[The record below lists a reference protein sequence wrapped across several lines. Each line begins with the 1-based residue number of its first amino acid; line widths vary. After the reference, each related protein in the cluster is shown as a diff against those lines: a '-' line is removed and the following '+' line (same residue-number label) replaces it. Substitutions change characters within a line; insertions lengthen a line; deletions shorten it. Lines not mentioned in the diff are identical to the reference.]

1 MKSSVSLLA
10 LALSASLVAGCATT
24 ASTDDTSAADAA
36 AAEASA
42 AVETAAAPTAADADA
57 FVARAE
63 RELAEF
69 GVINARAQ
77 WVNAT
82 YITPDTDALAAHFGT
97 IGTEMGVRLATEAA
111 RYQNV
116 PGLSPDTRRKLNIL
130 RAGLV
135 LPAPTTPG
143 AAAELN
149 RISTDLSSQYGR
161 GRGTMNGESLT
172 GNEIEARMGTVR
184 DPDDLREMWT
194 SWNDNVGS
202 PMRQQYARMVEI
214 ANAGA
219 RELGY
224 PDTGAMWRSKYDMS
238 PEEFEALTER
248 LWNEVRPL
256 YEQLHCFT
264 RAGLNRRY
272 GDQVQP
278 ANGPIR
284 ADLLGNLWA
293 QEWGN
298 VYDVVAPRSGTRPAY
313 DLTRLLERA
322 HYTPERVIRTAE
334 GFFTSLGFQPLPQT
348 FWERSMITQPRDR
361 EVICHA
367 SAWDVDNVEDLRVKM
382 CTRVNADDFV
392 TAHHELGHNFYQRA
406 YNQQPFLYLDSA
418 NDGFHEAIGDTIALS
433 VTPDYLVQI
442 GLLQRNQLPNAEQDR
457 QLLLRQALD
466 KIAFLPFGLMID
478 RYRWGIFNGQI
489 QPGEYQ
495 AAWDRMRLQYQG
507 IVPPSP
513 RTETNFDA
521 GAKYHVPASVPYTRY
536 FLARILQFQ
545 FFKAACDIAGWQGP
559 LHRCSFY
566 GNREVGRRLNEMLA
580 MGLSRPWP
588 DALEAFTGSRE
599 MSAEPMV
606 EYFRPLLGWLQEQN
620 RGRQCGWSGSTA
632 QFRPQPER
640 SSGESHG

>member
-10 LALSASLVAGCATT
+10 LTLSACLAAGCTT
-24 ASTDDTSAADAA
+24 AAADQSAAAGAPPAA
-36 AAEASA
+36 ASAPSAVPTAAEA
-42 AVETAAAPTAADADA
+42 DA
-57 FVARAE
+57 FIARAE
-63 RELAEF
+63 RELSEF
-69 GVINARAQ
+69 GAISARAQ

-97 IGTEMGVRLATEAA
+97 IGTEMGVRYATEAA
-111 RYQNV
+111 RYANV

-130 RAGLV
+130 RNGLV
-135 LPAPTTPG
+135 LAAPTTPG

-161 GRGTMNGESLT
+161 GRGTMGGEQLT

-184 DPDDLREMWT
+184 NPAQLQEMWK

-202 PMRQQYARMVEI
+202 PMRQPYQRMVEI

-219 RELGY
+219 RELGFA
-224 PDTGAMWRSKYDMS
+224 DTGAMWRSKYDMS
-238 PEEFEALTER
+238 PDEFAALTER
-248 LWNEVRPL
+248 LWTEVRPL
-256 YEQLHCFT
+256 YVELHCFT

-272 GDQVQP
+272 GDNVQ
-278 ANGPIR
+278 AADGPIR

-298 VYDVVAPRSGTRPAY
+298 IYDVVAPAGSGRPAY
-313 DLTRLLERA
+313 DLTNLLERA
-322 HYTPERVIRTAE
+322 HYTPERIIRTAE
-334 GFFTSLGFQPLPQT
+334 GFFTSLGFESLPQT

-367 SAWDVDNVEDLRVKM
+367 SAWDVDNVNDLRIKM

-406 YNQQPFLYLDSA
+406 YNRQPFLYLDSA

-433 VTPDYLVQI
+433 VTPEYLQQI
-442 GLLQRNQLPNAEQDR
+442 GLLQANQMPTPDQDR
-457 QLLLRQALD
+457 ALLLRQALD
-466 KIAFLPFGLMID
+466 KIAFLPFGLLVD
-478 RYRWGIFNGQI
+478 RYRWGIFSGQI
-489 QPGEYQ
+489 APGEYQ
-495 AAWDRMRLQYQG
+495 AAWDRMRLEYQG
-507 IVPPSP
+507 IRPPVA

-580 MGLSRPWP
+580 MGASRPWP
-588 DALEAFTGSRE
+588 DALQAFTGTRE
-599 MSAEPMV
+599 ISAEPMV
-606 EYFRPLLGWLQEQN
+606 EYFRPLLGWLREQN
-620 RGRQCGWSGSTA
+620 RGRRCGW
-632 QFRPQPER
+632 
-640 SSGESHG
+640 

>member
-1 MKSSVSLLA
+1 MSAAIEHAQGMSAMKTAVSLL
-10 LALSASLVAGCATT
+10 TI
-24 ASTDDTSAADAA
+24 AA
-36 AAEASA
+36 ATCLAAGVSIAAAQPSAQPARASA
-42 AVETAAAPTAADADA
+42 PTAAPTAAEADA

-63 RELAEF
+63 HELADYS
-69 GVINARAQ
+69 VINNRAS

-82 YITPDTDALAAHFGT
+82 YITEDTDALAAYFGT
-97 IGTEMGVRLATEAA
+97 IGTEMQVRLASEAA
-111 RYQNV
+111 RYANV
-116 PGLSPDTRRKLNIL
+116 PGLSADTRRKLNLL
-130 RAGLV
+130 RNGLT
-135 LPAPTTPG
+135 LAAPTTPG

-184 DPDDLREMWT
+184 DPNQLREMWT
-194 SWNDNVGS
+194 SWNNNVGS
-202 PMRQQYARMVEI
+202 PMRNQYQRMVEI

-219 RELGY
+219 RELGFA
-224 PDTGAMWRSKYDMS
+224 DTGAMWRSKYDMT
-238 PEEFEALTER
+238 PEQFEALTER

-256 YEQLHCFT
+256 YQELHCFA

-272 GDQVQP
+272 GDAVQP

-298 VYDVVAPRSGTRPAY
+298 IYEVVAPPNSAPPAY
-313 DLTRLLERA
+313 DLTHLLEQQ
-322 HYTPERVIRTAE
+322 HYTPERVVHTAE
-334 GFFTSLGFQPLPQT
+334 GFFTSLGFPALPAT
-348 FWERSMITQPRDR
+348 FWTRSMITQPRDR

-367 SAWDVDNVEDLRVKM
+367 SAWDLDNREDLRIKM

-406 YNQQPFLYLDSA
+406 YMNQPFLYEDSA
-418 NDGFHEAIGDTIALS
+418 NDGIHEAIGDTIALS
-433 VTPDYLVQI
+433 VTPEYLVQI
-442 GLLQRNQLPNAEQDR
+442 GLLQQNQMPTPDQDR
-457 QLLLRQALD
+457 ALLLRQALD
-466 KIAFLPFGLMID
+466 KIAFLPFGLLID
-478 RYRWGIFNGQI
+478 RYRWGIFSGQI
-489 QPGEYQ
+489 RPGEYQ

-513 RTETNFDA
+513 RSETNFDA

-545 FFKAACDIAGWQGP
+545 FFKAACDIAGWHGP

-566 GNREVGRRLNEMLA
+566 GNHEVGRRLNEMLA
-580 MGLSRPWP
+580 LGLSRPWP
-588 DALEAFTGSRE
+588 DAIQTFTGTRE
-599 MSAEPMV
+599 ISAEPMI
-606 EYFRPLLGWLQEQN
+606 EYFRPLLGWLREQN
-620 RGRQCGWSGSTA
+620 RGRRCGW
-632 QFRPQPER
+632 
-640 SSGESHG
+640 

>member
-1 MKSSVSLLA
+1 MRSSVSV
-10 LALSASLVAGCATT
+10 LALSLSACLVAGCTT
-24 ASTDDTSAADAA
+24 AAADQSAAAPPAASAPAA
-36 AAEASA
+36 AAASA
-42 AVETAAAPTAADADA
+42 EPSAAEADA

-63 RELAEF
+63 RELGEF
-69 GVINARAQ
+69 TVISSRAA

-97 IGTEMGVRLATEAA
+97 IGTEMGVRFATEAA

-130 RAGLV
+130 RNGLT
-135 LPAPTTPG
+135 LAAPTTPG

-161 GRGTMNGESLT
+161 GRGTMNGETLT

-184 DPDDLREMWT
+184 NPAQLSEMWS
-194 SWNDNVGS
+194 SWNNNVGS
-202 PMRQQYARMVEI
+202 PMRAQYQRMVEI

-219 RELGY
+219 RDLGFA
-224 PDTGAMWRSKYDMS
+224 DSGAMWRSKYDMS
-238 PEEFEALTER
+238 PEEFAALTER
-248 LWNEVRPL
+248 LWTEVRPL
-256 YEQLHCFT
+256 YVELHCFT

-272 GDQVQP
+272 GNGVQA

-298 VYDVVAPRSGTRPAY
+298 IYDVVAPAGSGRPAY
-313 DLTRLLERA
+313 DLTALLERA

-334 GFFTSLGFQPLPQT
+334 GFFTSLGFANLPQT

-367 SAWDVDNVEDLRVKM
+367 SAWDVDNVEDLRIKM

-406 YNQQPFLYLDSA
+406 YNQQPYLYLDSA

-433 VTPDYLVQI
+433 VTPEYLVQI
-442 GLLQRNQLPNAEQDR
+442 GLLRQNQMPNAEQDR
-457 QLLLRQALD
+457 ALLLRQALD
-466 KIAFLPFGLMID
+466 KIAFLPFGLLVD
-478 RYRWGIFNGQI
+478 RYRWGIFSGQI
-489 QPGEYQ
+489 APADYQ
-495 AAWDRMRLQYQG
+495 AAWDRMRLEYQG
-507 IVPPSP
+507 IVPPVA
-513 RTETNFDA
+513 RTEQNFDA

-545 FFKAACDIAGWQGP
+545 FFKAACDIAGWHGP
-559 LHRCSFY
+559 LHRCSIY
-566 GNREVGRRLNEMLA
+566 GNREVGRRLNAMLA
-580 MGLSRPWP
+580 MGASRPWP
-588 DALEAFTGSRE
+588 DALEAFTGTRE
-599 MSAEPMV
+599 ISAEPMV
-606 EYFRPLLGWLQEQN
+606 EYFRPLLGWLREQN
-620 RGRQCGWSGSTA
+620 QGRRCGW
-632 QFRPQPER
+632 
-640 SSGESHG
+640 

>member
-10 LALSASLVAGCATT
+10 LAAACCLAAGCTT
-24 ASTDDTSAADAA
+24 A
-36 AAEASA
+36 AAEQTAAVPPPPAAVAPASA
-42 AVETAAAPTAADADA
+42 EPTAADAEA
-57 FVARAE
+57 FIARAE

-69 GVINARAQ
+69 TVIASRAS

-82 YITPDTDALAAHFGT
+82 YITPDTDALSAHFGT
-97 IGTEMGVRLATEAA
+97 IGTEMGVRFATEAA

-130 RAGLV
+130 RNGLT
-135 LPAPTTPG
+135 LAAPTTPG
-143 AAAELN
+143 AAAEMN

-161 GRGTMNGESLT
+161 GRGTMNGETLT

-184 DPDDLREMWT
+184 NPAQLSEMWS
-194 SWNDNVGS
+194 SWNNNVGS
-202 PMRQQYARMVEI
+202 PMRAQYQRMVEI

-219 RELGY
+219 RELGFA
-224 PDTGAMWRSKYDMS
+224 DTGAMWRSKYDMS
-238 PEEFEALTER
+238 PDEFAALTER

-256 YEQLHCFT
+256 YVELHCFA

-272 GDQVQP
+272 GDSVQA

-298 VYDVVAPRSGTRPAY
+298 IYDVVAPPNSGRPAY
-313 DLTRLLERA
+313 DLTNLLERA

-334 GFFTSLGFQPLPQT
+334 GFFTSLGFAPLPAT

-367 SAWDVDNVEDLRVKM
+367 SAWDVDNVEDLRIKM

-406 YNQQPFLYLDSA
+406 YNRQPFLYLDSA

-433 VTPDYLVQI
+433 VTPEYLVQI
-442 GLLQRNQLPNAEQDR
+442 GLLQQSQMPNAEQDR
-457 QLLLRQALD
+457 ALLLRQALD
-466 KIAFLPFGLMID
+466 KIAFLPFGLLID
-478 RYRWGIFNGQI
+478 RYRWGIFSGQI
-489 QPGEYQ
+489 APGEYQ

-507 IVPPSP
+507 IVPPVA
-513 RTETNFDA
+513 RTEQNFDA

-545 FFKAACDIAGWQGP
+545 FFKAACDIAGWHGP

-566 GNREVGRRLNEMLA
+566 GNHEVGRRLNEMLA

-588 DALEAFTGSRE
+588 DALEAFTGTRE
-599 MSAEPMV
+599 ISAEPMV
-606 EYFRPLLGWLQEQN
+606 EYFRPLLGWLREQN
-620 RGRQCGWSGSTA
+620 QGRRCGW
-632 QFRPQPER
+632 
-640 SSGESHG
+640 

>member
-1 MKSSVSLLA
+1 MRSSVSLLA
-10 LALSASLVAGCATT
+10 LAVAACLAAGCTT
-24 ASTDDTSAADAA
+24 ASADASDDTAA
-36 AAEASA
+36 AASTPA
-42 AVETAAAPTAADADA
+42 AAAQDSAAPTAADADA

-63 RELAEF
+63 RELSEYS
-69 GVINARAQ
+69 VINSRAQ

-82 YITPDTDALAAHFGT
+82 YITQDTDALAAHFGT

-116 PGLSPDTRRKLNIL
+116 PGLSADTRRKLNIL
-130 RAGLV
+130 RSGLT
-135 LPAPTTPG
+135 LPAPTTEG

-149 RISTDLSSQYGR
+149 RISTDLQSQYGR
-161 GRGTMNGESLT
+161 GRGTMNGETLT

-184 DPDDLREMWT
+184 DPEDLREMWT
-194 SWNDNVGS
+194 SWNDNVGA
-202 PMRQQYARMVEI
+202 PMRPQYARMVEI

-219 RELGY
+219 RELGFE
-224 PDTGAMWRSKYDMS
+224 DLGAMWRSKYDMT
-238 PEEFEALTER
+238 PEEFAALTER

-256 YEQLHCFT
+256 YEELHCFT
-264 RAGLNRRY
+264 RAGLNRTY
-272 GDQVQP
+272 GEQVQP
-278 ANGPIR
+278 ATGPIR

-298 VYDVVAPRSGTRPAY
+298 VYEVVAPRGSGRPPY
-313 DLTRLLERA
+313 DLTQLLERA
-322 HYTPERVIRTAE
+322 NYTPERIVRQGEA
-334 GFFTSLGFQPLPQT
+334 FFSSLGFAPLPQT

-361 EVICHA
+361 EVVCHA
-367 SAWDVDNVEDLRVKM
+367 SAWDVDNVEDLRIKM

-392 TAHHELGHNFYQRA
+392 TVHHELGHNYYQRA
-406 YNQQPFLYLDSA
+406 YNRQPFLYLDSA
-418 NDGFHEAIGDTIALS
+418 NDGFHEAIGDMVALS
-433 VTPDYLVQI
+433 VTPEYLVQI
-442 GLLQRNQLPNAEQDR
+442 GLLRENQLPTAEQDR
-457 QLLLRQALD
+457 ALLLRQALD
-466 KIAFLPFGLMID
+466 KIAFLPFGLLID
-478 RYRWGIFNGQI
+478 RYRWGIFSGQI
-489 QPGEYQ
+489 PAGEYQ

-507 IVPPSP
+507 IRPPVA
-513 RTETNFDA
+513 RTEQHFDA

-545 FFKAACDIAGWQGP
+545 FYKAACDIAGWRGP

-606 EYFRPLLGWLQEQN
+606 EYFRPLLGWLREQN
-620 RGRQCGWSGSTA
+620 QGRRCGW
-632 QFRPQPER
+632 
-640 SSGESHG
+640 